1 MTLQSDPTPSKH
13 NNIVDIDRV
22 GASSAK
28 SLPPMS
34 RTEVIAAAN
43 TAART
48 IAPLWP
54 LESFV
59 AVNPFLG
66 ISSLP
71 YADAENAVD
80 RIWGAR
86 LVMPR
91 SFYANAVREQQITT
105 DDIAEALSE
114 LPDDITADYAADT
127 VRSLAFTDEPESFP
141 TPTVADLLG
150 EASDEDWQDF
160 VVDRISFW
168 AASHFDDGQAG
179 WRSPWRGQTPYR
191 AWRSEAELDQSP
203 EIMGIPEFRSIVR
216 TLPTDANELLHRVAT
231 TLGLQPETFNTYVR
245 RLLATIAG
253 WAGHARFRGWH
264 HELAGRSDETV
275 KEMLAIRAA
284 WDLALLEAFSSRYPG
299 IEEELRRR
307 LTTPLHPDV
316 TRAHA
321 INLILHT
328 AYEIAGR
335 RGLLTDLVD
344 AAESA
349 DGDASG
355 DVVNAAERPNAQV
368 VFCID
373 VRSERFRRSL
383 EATGPGI
390 ETFGFAGFFGF
401 ALEVA
406 AADATSG
413 GSQCP
418 VLLEPQ
424 FLVQETAPGATES
437 EHARLAQ
444 KTWLGRRVS
453 AAWKTFSGG
462 AISSFAFVEAL
473 GLTFAWKLVVDTLGL
488 RKPQQATTL
497 VPSVEA
503 KSVAGRE
510 AGIPLPQ
517 RIEMAHGVLASMSLG
532 NNLAPV
538 VALIGHGSTTTNNPY
553 ATRFNCGACGG
564 HTGEAN
570 ALVAAQVLNDPKVRK
585 ALAADGVVIPD
596 DTLFIAGLHDTT
608 TDEVRLLATDVPVSH
623 AARIDHLREAL
634 ETAGS
639 TNRRERGATFGLP
652 ASERTEASML
662 RRSADWSEIRPEWGL
677 AGCMACIAAPRDRT
691 RDVDLAGRSFLHSY
705 NWEAD
710 NDFATLELIM
720 TAPLVVASW
729 ISLQYYASTV
739 DNDVFGS
746 GDKTLHNVVGGLGV
760 IEGTGGDLRVGLP
773 RQSLHD
779 GERFVHQPMRLNA
792 FIEAPVSA
800 INQVLAKHDALREL
814 IDNGWIHLFAISEE
828 GKTIERYRGDHGWT
842 TVMPSSL
849 PNVAAARD
857 AGIRRSA

>member
-1 MTLQSDPTPSKH
+1 MQTDSDPSKQD
-13 NNIVDIDRV
+13 NIVDIDRL
-22 GASSAK
+22 GAASAK
-28 SLPPMS
+28 ALPPMS

-54 LESFV
+54 LETFV

-91 SFYANAVREQQITT
+91 SFYADAIREQQIAL

-114 LPDDITADYAADT
+114 LPDEIAGDYLPDS
-127 VRSLAFTDEPESFP
+127 VRTLAFTDEPETFP
-141 TPTVADLLG
+141 TPTVADLIAQ
-150 EASDEDWQDF
+150 ESDEDWQDY
-160 VVDRISFW
+160 VVDRVSFW

-179 WRSPWRGQTPYR
+179 WRSPWRHQKPYA
-191 AWRSEAELDQSP
+191 AWRSEAEIDQSP

-216 TLPTDANELLHRVAT
+216 TLPNDADELLHRAAT
-231 TLGLQPETFNTYVR
+231 ELGLQPEAFSTYTR

-264 HELAGRSDETV
+264 HELAGRSDATV

-284 WDLALLEAFSSRYPG
+284 WDLALLEAFSSRYPNVA
-299 IEEELRRR
+299 EELRRR

-335 RGLLTDLVD
+335 KNLLADLTDDGGETPQDADSVTQQD
-344 AAESA
+344 AARPSA
-349 DGDASG
+349 QA
-355 DVVNAAERPNAQV
+355 

-373 VRSERFRRSL
+373 VRSERYRRAL
-383 EATGPGI
+383 EATSPGI

-406 AADATSG
+406 SADATSG
-413 GSQCP
+413 GAQCP

-424 FLVQETAPGATES
+424 FLVQETAPGASES

-444 KTWLGRRVS
+444 KTWLGRRVA

-473 GLTFAWKLVVDTLGL
+473 GLTFAWKLIADTLGL
-488 RKPQQATTL
+488 AKSRPNDEL

-503 KSVAGRE
+503 KSVAGRD
-510 AGIPLPQ
+510 AGIPLKQ
-517 RIEMAHGVLASMSLG
+517 RIEMARGVLASMSLG
-532 NNLAPV
+532 SNLAPV

-570 ALVAAQVLNDPKVRK
+570 ALVAAQVLNDPQVRQ
-585 ALAADGVVIPD
+585 ALAAEGVVIPD
-596 DTLFIAGLHDTT
+596 DTLFVAGLHDTT
-608 TDEVRLLATDVPVSH
+608 TDKVRLLVSEVPVSH
-623 AARIDHLREAL
+623 AARIELLRDAFRA
-634 ETAGS
+634 AGS
-639 TNRRERGATFGLP
+639 ANRRERGATFGLP
-652 ASERTEASML
+652 ASERTEAALL
-662 RRSADWSEIRPEWGL
+662 RRSTDWSEIRPEWGL
-677 AGCMACIAAPRDRT
+677 AGCMAFIAAPRERT
-691 RDVDLAGRSFLHSY
+691 REVNLGGRSFLHSY
-705 NWEAD
+705 NWDAD
-710 NDFATLELIM
+710 AEFATLELIM

-792 FIEAPVSA
+792 FIEAPVAAISA
-800 INQVLAKHDALREL
+800 VLEKHDQLREL
-814 IDNGWIHLFAISEE
+814 IDNGWIHLFAITNE
-828 GKTIERYRGDHGWT
+828 GKNIERYRGDGGWT
-842 TVMPSSL
+842 AVTPDAL
-849 PNVAAARD
+849 PGAAANDGTRV
-857 AGIRRSA
+857 RRSA

>member
-1 MTLQSDPTPSKH
+1 MTMQTDPASSKQD
-13 NNIVDIDRV
+13 NIVDIDRR
-22 GASSAK
+22 GSAAK
-28 SLPPMS
+28 ALPPMS

-71 YADAENAVD
+71 YADAENTVD

-91 SFYANAVREQQITT
+91 SFYANAIREQKITLE
-105 DDIAEALSE
+105 DIAEAFAE
-114 LPDDITADYAADT
+114 LPDDIVAEHKPDSVHT
-127 VRSLAFTDEPESFP
+127 LAFSDEPETAP
-141 TPTVADLLG
+141 TPTIADLLAQ
-150 EASDEDWQDF
+150 ESNEDWQDF

-179 WRSPWRGQTPYR
+179 WRSPWRGQLPYA
-191 AWRSEAELDQSP
+191 AWRSEAEIDQSP

-216 TLPTDANELLHRVAT
+216 TLPSDADELLHRAAT
-231 TLGLQPETFNTYVR
+231 VLGLQREAFSTYTR

-253 WAGHARFRGWH
+253 WAGHARFRGWNN
-264 HELAGRSDETV
+264 ELAGREDETV
-275 KEMLAIRAA
+275 KQMLAIRAA
-284 WDLALLEAFSSRYPG
+284 WDLALLESFSSRYPG
-299 IEEELRRR
+299 LAEELRQR

-321 INLILHT
+321 VNLILHT

-335 RGLLTDLVD
+335 KQLLAGIASDDTAGNSANAGAD
-344 AAESA
+344 AGGRPSA
-349 DGDASG
+349 QA
-355 DVVNAAERPNAQV
+355 

-373 VRSERFRRSL
+373 VRSERFRRAL
-383 EATGPGI
+383 EATDSTV
-390 ETFGFAGFFGF
+390 ETLGFAGFFGF

-406 AADATSG
+406 PADGASG
-413 GSQCP
+413 GAQCP

-424 FLVQETAPGATES
+424 FLVQETTPGASES
-437 EHARLAQ
+437 EHARLA
-444 KTWLGRRVS
+444 KRTWLGRRVA

-473 GLTFAWKLVVDTLGL
+473 GLTFAWKLIADTLGL
-488 RKPQQATTL
+488 SKARPNGNL

-503 KSVAGRE
+503 KSVAGRD
-510 AGIPLPQ
+510 AGIPLQQ
-517 RIEMAHGVLASMSLG
+517 RIEMARGVLASMSIG
-532 NNLAPV
+532 TDLAPI

-570 ALVAAQVLNDPKVRK
+570 ALVAAQVLNDRQVRD
-585 ALAADGVVIPD
+585 ALAADDICIPD
-596 DTLFIAGLHDTT
+596 DTLFVAGLHDTT
-608 TDEVRLLATDVPVSH
+608 TDEVHLLASDVPMSH
-623 AARIDHLREAL
+623 AARIDRFRETL
-634 ETAGS
+634 EAAGS
-639 TNRRERGATFGLP
+639 INRRERGATFGLP
-652 ASERTEASML
+652 SNERTEAALL
-662 RRSADWSEIRPEWGL
+662 RRSTDWSEIRPEWGL
-677 AGCMACIAAPRDRT
+677 AGCMAFIAAPRERT
-691 RDVDLAGRSFLHSY
+691 RDLNLGGRSFLHSY
-705 NWEAD
+705 KWEAD

-773 RQSLHD
+773 KQSLHD
-779 GERFVHQPMRLNA
+779 GFKFVHQPMRLNA
-792 FIEAPVSA
+792 IIEAPVSA
-800 INQVLAKHDALREL
+800 ISAVLEKHDALREL

-828 GKTIERYRGDHGWT
+828 GKTIERYRGGDGWT
-842 TVMPSSL
+842 TVVPSSL
-849 PNVAAARD
+849 PNVAAASG